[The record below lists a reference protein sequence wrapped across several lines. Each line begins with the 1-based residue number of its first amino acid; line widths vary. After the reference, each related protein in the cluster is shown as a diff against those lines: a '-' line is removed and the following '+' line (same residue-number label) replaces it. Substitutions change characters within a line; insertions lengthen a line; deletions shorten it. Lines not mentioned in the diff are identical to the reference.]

1 MNNIELIA
9 YAFLASSIVM
19 TVLWYIQLKTH
30 NAGTVDVAWSFL
42 TPIIGA
48 WLILFDTTPDSTRQ
62 FLILLLAVI
71 WGFRLGIYLYKRV
84 MNEVEDGRYRY
95 FREYA
100 GDNSPLVMLLFF
112 QLQASWT
119 ILFALP
125 FWAASKNI
133 SPDIG
138 ILDICGISIW
148 IIAIF
153 GEVLSDRQLKNFKQ
167 VASNK
172 GKVCQQG
179 LWKYSRHPNYFFEWL
194 HWVAYVLIG
203 FYTSYWWLTV
213 AGVLVMYVFITRI
226 TGIPFTEDQAIRS
239 KGNAYIEYQKTT
251 RKFFPVPKFGPDPD
265 AIKQT

>member
-1 MNNIELIA
+1 MNNIELLI
-9 YAFLASSIVM
+9 YAFLMSSVVM
-19 TVLWYIQLKTH
+19 TILWYIQLKTH

-62 FLILLLAVI
+62 FLIIVLAVT
-71 WGFRLGIYLYKRV
+71 WGCRLGAYLYKRV

-100 GDNSPLVMLLFF
+100 GENAPVIMFLFF

-119 ILFALP
+119 LLFALP

-133 SPDIG
+133 SAEIG
-138 ILDICGISIW
+138 ILDMAGITIW
-148 IIAIF
+148 IMAIS
-153 GEVLSDRQLKNFKQ
+153 GEVLSDWQLKNFKKNT
-167 VASNK
+167 SNK

-203 FYTSYWWLTV
+203 FYSSYWWLTV
-213 AGVLVMYVFITRI
+213 TGVLVMYVFITKI
-226 TGIPFTEDQAIRS
+226 TGIPFTEKQAIRS
-239 KGNAYIEYQKTT
+239 KGNAYLEYQKST
-251 RKFFPVPKFGPDPD
+251 REFFPLPKFVPD
-265 AIKQT
+265 KS